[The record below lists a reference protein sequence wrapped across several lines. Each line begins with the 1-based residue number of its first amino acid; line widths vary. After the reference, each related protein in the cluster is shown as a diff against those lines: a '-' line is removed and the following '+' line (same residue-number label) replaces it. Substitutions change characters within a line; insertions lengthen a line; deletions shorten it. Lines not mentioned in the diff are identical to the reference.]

1 MRKINWIVVHCSDSD
16 IPAHDNI
23 EVVREWHVK
32 ERHFAD
38 IGYHYFISKDGLVH
52 SGRRE
57 DAVGAHCRGHNSG
70 SIGICLSGR
79 TGFTADQFRS
89 LEGIL
94 KDICTRHELGKEDIL
109 AHHDLDS
116 NKTCPNFDV
125 HELVSKYN
133 WH

>member
-16 IPAHDNI
+16 VPAHDNI
-23 EVVREWHVK
+23 EVVRGWHK
-32 ERHFAD
+32 NERNFSE
-38 IGYHYFISKDGLVH
+38 IGYHYFITKDGVVH
-52 SGRRE
+52 SGRSE
-57 DAVGAHCRGHNSG
+57 NTVGAHVKGHNSG

-89 LEGIL
+89 LEGLL
-94 KDICTRHELGKEDIL
+94 KDICTRHGLGKEDVL
-109 AHHDLDS
+109 SHKDLDPH
-116 NKTCPNFDV
+116 KTCPNFDV